1 MKYLL
6 VPLLIVGMFVSFLA
20 AIVAMLFFTDTVST
34 KEEAMRIISGGGDS
48 TRISD
53 EFLDKEDRLGELF
66 DLVNE

>member
-20 AIVAMLFFTDTVST
+20 AIVAMLFLTDTVST

-53 EFLDKEDRLGELF
+53 EFVDKEDRLGELF